1 MGGACSP
8 FEQQRV
14 FSHPRCRGH
23 PSICDCC
30 GIKYLFKFPFVT
42 VPFMTNIVQIMGKGP
57 SPYLSAA
64 LIKNNW
70 KHLREVSREDP
81 SLRWWSVVNSRS
93 SPVMNLSVAGLFEW
107 KKRVMWCEIN
117 AVKRKYLC
125 PSLIWCLAWTD
136 DISNLNCLVTIC
148 LKPGTRTLH
157 VFWAELL
164 RCYLSQWQGHYQL
177 TISQWWSVTHMW
189 SGYLGNDT
197 IAWLRENR
205 YLEKSYQGPECR
217 WWEH

>member
-136 DISNLNCLVTIC
+136 DISNLNCLATIC
-148 LKPGTRTLH
+148 LKPGTRTC
-157 VFWAELL
+157 V
-164 RCYLSQWQGHYQL
+164 LSRIAKMLPEPVTGAIISWQSVNDDQWPTCGQGIWVM
-177 TISQWWSVTHMW
+177 T
-189 SGYLGNDT
+189 
-197 IAWLRENR
+197 R
-205 YLEKSYQGPECR
+205 
-217 WWEH
+217 

>member
-1 MGGACSP
+1 MEPAP

-23 PSICDCC
+23 PSICDCR
-30 GIKYLFKFPFVT
+30 GIKYLFKFSFVT
-42 VPFMTNIVQIMGKGP
+42 VPFMTNIVQIMRRGP

-81 SLRWWSVVNSRS
+81 SFQWWPVVNSRS

-125 PSLIWCLAWTD
+125 PSLIWCLAWWTD
-136 DISNLNCLVTIC
+136 DISNLNCLATLC
-148 LKPGTRTLH
+148 LKPG
-157 VFWAELL
+157 ASK
-164 RCYLSQWQGHYQL
+164 CS
-177 TISQWWSVTHMW
+177 
-189 SGYLGNDT
+189 
-197 IAWLRENR
+197 
-205 YLEKSYQGPECR
+205 
-217 WWEH
+217 